1 MKLKFKQISDYAQL
15 PKHTKEGDAGMDLT
29 ITNIDSD
36 GLKETHHYGLRVEIP
51 EGYVGLLF
59 PRSSIHKSDMRLTNS
74 VGVIDSGYRGE
85 IKAVFD
91 EQKHGNPYIIGDRSA
106 QLVVVPYV
114 ACETEWSEELS
125 TTERGSGG
133 YGSTGR

>member
-1 MKLKFKQISDYAQL
+1 MKLKFKQISDWAQL
-15 PKHTKEGDAGMDLT
+15 PKHAKDGDAGMDLT
-29 ITNIDSD
+29 ITSIHSD

-59 PRSSIHKSDMRLTNS
+59 PRSSIHKSDMRLSNS

-91 EQKHGNPYIIGDRSA
+91 EQINGQPYITGDRSA

-114 ACETEWSEELS
+114 TCETEWAEELS
-125 TTERGSGG
+125 TTERGING